1 MPAEPSPAKLLAG
14 FIAKFDPVVAA
25 LIRRTRAAV
34 RRRLPTAHEL
44 VYDNYNFFV
53 IGFSST
59 LRPSDCIVS
68 VVASAK
74 GVALAFYY
82 GADLPDPDGILLGDG
97 TQNRFVR
104 MDGGV
109 SPGAPAVAR
118 LIRAATAQ
126 GKTPLPR
133 KGPGELV
140 IRSISAKQRP
150 RRTVRRAAARP
161 GAVKK

>member
-1 MPAEPSPAKLLAG
+1 MPAEPSPAKQLAG
-14 FIAKFDPVVAA
+14 FIARFDPAVAA

-34 RRRLPTAHEL
+34 RQRLPTANEL

-82 GADLPDPDGILLGDG
+82 GADLPDPGGILLGDG

-104 MDGGV
+104 MEGGV
-109 SPGAPAVAR
+109 SPDTPAVAR
-118 LIRAATAQ
+118 LIRAAAAH
-126 GKTPLPR
+126 GKTPLPG
-133 KGPGELV
+133 KGGGVLV

-150 RRTVRRAAARP
+150 RRRGRQSAVRTRAVRS
-161 GAVKK
+161 